1 MIKYYLNGR
10 EINVL
15 NGATFSIK
23 KDKTLDSGGFTLI
36 FSDLKEPIQPMSQ
49 IRVEKNGET
58 YEFLVM
64 QDTVSVATKKPVS
77 YQHEVQYIQNT
88 KKFSKIQ
95 VRNTQFSQP
104 AQNELVSAFYCSYQN
119 EGESLYMHPFN
130 YYGMSLGAT
139 EERWDKAGVVQPFE
153 LSARHKVKNAYFQFS
168 LRHFL
173 YTNNLNEVEQEISPD
188 VEISFDLFNDDSRVK
203 SFSATIN
210 NGTNLFCDTSF
221 TRGTYTIKNVRVKRK
236 QSYGTLD
243 VFVVAIKLI
252 CEVYYY
258 TLYDILDILR
268 KQIAMEE
275 SVAPST
281 KLNAPYLTLNATY
294 NVEED
299 KYNIYGVFTNSNN
312 LDLTLRYKVSN
323 GADWISEEIG
333 AFESK
338 TLLLTSLDNGVITCW
353 CYLTDRTGTVNTL
366 LTTKSINVSNV
377 IIAPQLVFEQSGNGY
392 KWQGKN
398 LNDFECYLYY
408 KAWEAPDAET
418 EEWIKVETPLNK
430 DEYFTSDLFTMAKLH
445 VKCQLRK
452 KTDEGLQSDEV
463 EGYKFIPPVSYEYDI
478 YTSDYLGINGEYNL
492 KYTNQ
497 FQSDMDFTSAY
508 QMFRY
513 LSDQQSSDYIGGLE
527 NYDFNDLL
535 STYNGV
541 NAKLYAYQTL
551 NLVSPKVV
559 MSTEQVAHGAYA
571 VYATFTNFNVVPCN
585 IAYKAT
591 GSVQIPLT
599 TTDALNAN
607 NGTKKVLIGSFTT
620 TSSGVVEAYC
630 IYESLTSP
638 TTSDSWVQG
647 GTVIAPYI
655 TGLQY
660 GNAYTYQFT
669 ITDLNTPSG
678 TLFYRY
684 RLGDNAYTS
693 WEATTTSP
701 RYIIVSNDKTTSQ
714 TAKIQ
719 AYAQVDSEHSE
730 QAIYEQVIEGKPIT
744 PPSIE
749 YNLYPYNSMKVT
761 ITNLSGDTTTNA
773 KTYYR
778 ITRQGIVGSWENFTG
793 SSRSFTLRNNNLGLT
808 VRYNIESY
816 TLIEGKGESTTTTTS
831 FDIIGPAVI
840 EPTEENCPCEVW
852 IEPDGETSTTG
863 RANLRIKNGTNISRT
878 ITIISA
884 KTSQTEWKLSN
895 SSGVVVADN
904 YFETYSNNAIS
915 INDFYHHGTKI
926 VYKVDDNEFT
936 YSWHNEE
943 H

>member
-1 MIKYYLNGR
+1 MIRYYLNGK
-10 EINVL
+10 EIKVL

-23 KDKTLDSGGFTLI
+23 KDETLDSGGFTLI
-36 FSDLKEPIQPMSQ
+36 FSDLKDPINPMSQ

-104 AQNELVSAFYCSYQN
+104 AQNKLVSAFYCSYQN
-119 EGESLYMHPFN
+119 QGTSLYMHPFN
-130 YYGMSLGAT
+130 YYGMGSAS
-139 EERWDKAGVVQPFE
+139 EENWDKAGVVQPFE

-173 YTNNLNEVEQEISPD
+173 NTNSLNEVEQEISPD
-188 VEISFDLFNDDSRVK
+188 VEISFDLFNGDSTVK

-221 TRGTYTIKNVRVKRK
+221 SRGTYTIKNVRVKRK
-236 QSYGTLD
+236 QSYGTHD

-281 KLNAPYLTLNATY
+281 KLNAPYLTLNASYSVETNKY
-294 NVEED
+294 NV
-299 KYNIYGVFTNSNN
+299 YGVFTNPNN
-312 LDLTLRYKVSN
+312 LDLNLRYKVSN

-338 TLLLTSLDNGVITCW
+338 TLLLTSLENGTITCS
-353 CYLTDRTGTVNTL
+353 CYLTDVSGVINSL
-366 LTTKSINVSNV
+366 LTTRIINVSNE

-392 KWQGKN
+392 KWQAKN
-398 LNDFECYLYY
+398 INNFECYLYY
-408 KAWEAPDAET
+408 KVWETPNAEP

-430 DEYFTSDLFTMAKLH
+430 DEYFTSDLFTMTKLH

-452 KTDEGLQSDEV
+452 KTDEGLQSEEV

-478 YTSDYLGINGEYNL
+478 YTSDYFGINGEYNL

-497 FQSDMDFTSAY
+497 FQSNTDFLSAY

-513 LSDQQSSDYIGGLE
+513 LSDPQSSDYIGGLE
-527 NYDFNDLL
+527 DYDFNDLK
-535 STYNGV
+535 STYDGV
-541 NAKLYAYQTL
+541 NAKLYAYHEL
-551 NLVSPKVV
+551 KLVRPKVV
-559 MSTEQVAHGAYA
+559 MSTEQVASGAYA
-571 VYATFTNFNVVPCN
+571 VYATFTNFNVVPCK
-585 IAYKAT
+585 IAYTAK

-599 TTDALNAN
+599 TTDEISAN
-607 NGTKKVLIGSFTT
+607 NGTKKVLIGSFTA

-630 IYESLTSP
+630 VYESLKSATA
-638 TTSDSWVQG
+638 SDSWVQG
-647 GTVIAPYI
+647 GKVIAPYI
-655 TGLQY
+655 TGEQY
-660 GNAYTYQFT
+660 GNAYTYRFT

-684 RLGDNAYTS
+684 KLGDNAYSS

-701 RYIIVSNDKTTSQ
+701 RYITLSNDKTTSQ
-714 TAKIQ
+714 TAKIH
-719 AYAQVDSEHSE
+719 AYAQVDSDHSE
-730 QAIYEQVIEGKPIT
+730 PAIYEQVIEGKPIT
-744 PPSIE
+744 PPSID
-749 YNLYPYNSMKVT
+749 YNEIPDYSMEVI

-778 ITRQGIVGSWENFTG
+778 ITRNGLIGSWENFIG
-793 SSRSFTLRNNNLGLT
+793 SSRTFILTNNNPGST
-808 VRYNIESY
+808 ARYNIETY
-816 TLIEGKGESTTTTTS
+816 TKIEGKGESTTTTTS
-831 FDIIGPAVI
+831 FNITGPSVI

-852 IEPDGETSTTG
+852 IEPNSVTFTTG
-863 RANLRIKNGTNISRT
+863 HANLRIKNGTNISRT

-884 KTSQTEWKLSN
+884 RSYQTEWSLAN
-895 SSGVVVADN
+895 SSGGVAPDK
-904 YFETYSNNAIS
+904 YFETWSTKPIS
-915 INDFYHHGTKI
+915 ISDFNFDTI
-926 VYKVDDNEFT
+926 IEYKVDDNEFT
-936 YSWHNEE
+936 YRFQNSRKEQ
-943 H
+943 

>member
-1 MIKYYLNGR
+1 MIRYYLNGK
-10 EINVL
+10 EIEVL

-23 KDKTLDSGGFTLI
+23 KDETLDSGGFTLI
-36 FSDLKEPIQPMSQ
+36 FSDLKEPIKPMSQ

-88 KKFSKIQ
+88 RKFSKIQ

-104 AQNELVSAFYCSYQN
+104 AQNELVSAFYCSYINQ
-119 EGESLYMHPFN
+119 GESLYMPPFN
-130 YYGMSLGAT
+130 YYGRDAT
-139 EERWDKAGVVQPFE
+139 GEYWSKAGVVQPFE

-168 LRHFL
+168 LRYFL
-173 YTNNLNEVEQEISPD
+173 NTNALNEVEQEISPD
-188 VEISFDLFNDDSRVK
+188 VEISFDLFNDDSKVK

-221 TRGTYTIKNVRVKRK
+221 SRGTYTIKNVRVKRK
-236 QSYGTLD
+236 PSYGTHD

-299 KYNIYGVFTNSNN
+299 KYNIYGVFTNPNN
-312 LDLTLRYKVSN
+312 LDLNLRYKVSN

-338 TLLLTSLDNGVITCW
+338 TLLLTSLDNGVITCH
-353 CYLTDRTGTVNTL
+353 CYLTDLTGTVNTL
-366 LTTKSINVSNV
+366 LTTRSINVSNV

-408 KAWEAPDAET
+408 KAWETPNAET
-418 EEWIKVETPLNK
+418 EEWNKVETPLNK
-430 DEYFTSDLFTMAKLH
+430 DEYFTSDLFTMTKLH

-452 KTDEGLQSDEV
+452 KTDEGLQSEEV
-463 EGYKFIPPVSYEYDI
+463 EGYKFIPPVNYEYDI
-478 YTSDYLGINGEYNL
+478 YTSEYLGINGEYNL

-513 LSDQQSSDYIGGLE
+513 LSDQQSSDYISGLE
-527 NYDFNDLL
+527 NYDFNDLK
-535 STYNGV
+535 STYDGV
-541 NAKLYAYQTL
+541 NAKLYAYQEL

-559 MSTEQVAHGAYA
+559 MSTEQVASGAYS
-571 VYATFTNFNVVPCN
+571 VYATFTNFNVVPCK
-585 IAYKAT
+585 IAYTAK

-599 TTDALNAN
+599 TTNALNAN
-607 NGTKKVLIGSFTT
+607 NGTKKVLIGSFTA

-630 IYESLTSP
+630 VYESLTSA
-638 TTSDSWVQG
+638 TASDSWVQG
-647 GTVIAPYI
+647 GKVIAPYI
-655 TGLQY
+655 VGEQY
-660 GNAYTYQFT
+660 GNAYTYRFT

-684 RLGDNAYTS
+684 KLGDNAYTS

-701 RYIIVSNDKTTSQ
+701 RYITLSNGKTTSQ

-719 AYAQVDSEHSE
+719 AYAQVDSDHSE

-744 PPSIE
+744 PPSID
-749 YNLYPYNSMKVT
+749 YNEIPNYSMEVI

-778 ITRQGIVGSWENFTG
+778 ITRQGMIGSWENFIG
-793 SSRSFTLRNNNLGLT
+793 SSRTFILTNNNPGLT
-808 VRYNIESY
+808 VRYNIETY
-816 TLIEGKGESTTTTTS
+816 TKIEGKGESTTTTTS
-831 FDIIGPAVI
+831 FNITGPAVI
-840 EPTEENCPCEVW
+840 APTNTNCPCEVW
-852 IEPDGETSTTG
+852 IEPDSETSTTG

-878 ITIISA
+878 ITIVSA
-884 KTSQTEWKLSN
+884 TSYQTEWSLAN
-895 SSGVVVADN
+895 SSGGVAPDK
-904 YFETYSNNAIS
+904 YFATWSTNSIS
-915 INDFYHHGTKI
+915 ISDFNFDTEI

-936 YSWHNEE
+936 YRL
-943 H
+943 

>member
-1 MIKYYLNGR
+1 MIKYYLNGK

-23 KDKTLDSGGFTLI
+23 KDETLDSGGFTLI
-36 FSDLKEPIQPMSQ
+36 FSDLKEPIKPMSQ

-88 KKFSKIQ
+88 RKFSKIQ

-104 AQNELVSAFYCSYQN
+104 AQNELVSAFYCSYINQ
-119 EGESLYMHPFN
+119 GESLYMPPFN
-130 YYGMSLGAT
+130 YYGRDAT
-139 EERWDKAGVVQPFE
+139 GEYWSKAGVVQPFE

-168 LRHFL
+168 LRYFL
-173 YTNNLNEVEQEISPD
+173 NTNALNEVEQEISPD
-188 VEISFDLFNDDSRVK
+188 VEISFDLFNDDSKVK

-221 TRGTYTIKNVRVKRK
+221 SRGTYTIKNVRVKRK
-236 QSYGTLD
+236 PSYGTHD

-299 KYNIYGVFTNSNN
+299 KYNIYGVFTNPNN
-312 LDLTLRYKVSN
+312 LDLNLRYKVSN
-323 GADWISEEIG
+323 GTDWISEEIG

-338 TLLLTSLDNGVITCW
+338 TLLLTSLANGVITCH
-353 CYLTDRTGTVNTL
+353 CYLTDLTGTVNTL
-366 LTTKSINVSNV
+366 LTTRSINVSNV

-408 KAWEAPDAET
+408 KAWETPDAET

-430 DEYFTSDLFTMAKLH
+430 DEYFTSDLFTMTKLH

-452 KTDEGLQSDEV
+452 KTDEGLQSEEV

-478 YTSDYLGINGEYNL
+478 YTSEYLGINGEYNL

-513 LSDQQSSDYIGGLE
+513 LSDQQSSDYISGLE
-527 NYDFNDLL
+527 NYDFNDLI

-541 NAKLYAYQTL
+541 NAKLYAYKEIQ
-551 NLVSPKVV
+551 LVSPKVV
-559 MSTEQVAHGAYA
+559 MSTEQVASGAYA

-585 IAYKAT
+585 IAYTAM

-599 TTDALNAN
+599 TTNALNAN

-630 IYESLTSP
+630 IYESLTSA
-638 TTSDSWVQG
+638 TASDSWVQG
-647 GTVIAPYI
+647 GKVIAPNI
-655 TGLQY
+655 VGEQY
-660 GNAYTYQFT
+660 GNAYTYRFT

-684 RLGDNAYTS
+684 KLGDNAYSS

-701 RYIIVSNDKTTSQ
+701 RYITLSNDKTTSQ

-730 QAIYEQVIEGKPIT
+730 QSIYEQVIEGKPIT
-744 PPSIE
+744 PPSID
-749 YNLYPYNSMKVT
+749 YNEIPNYSMEVI

-778 ITRQGIVGSWENFTG
+778 ITRQGMIGSWENFIG
-793 SSRSFTLRNNNLGLT
+793 SSRTFILTNNNPGLT
-808 VRYNIESY
+808 VRYNIETY
-816 TLIEGKGESTTTTTS
+816 TKIEGKGESTTTTTS
-831 FDIIGPAVI
+831 FNITGPAVI
-840 EPTEENCPCEVW
+840 APTNTNCPCEVW
-852 IEPDGETSTTG
+852 IEPDSETSTTG

-884 KTSQTEWKLSN
+884 RSYQTEWSLAN
-895 SSGVVVADN
+895 SSGGVAPDKYFATWSTKPISISDFN
-904 YFETYSNNAIS
+904 FETE
-915 INDFYHHGTKI
+915 I

-936 YSWHNEE
+936 YRL
-943 H
+943 

>member
-1 MIKYYLNGR
+1 MIRYYLNGK
-10 EINVL
+10 EIKVL

-23 KDKTLDSGGFTLI
+23 KDETLDSGGFTLI
-36 FSDLKEPIQPMSQ
+36 FSDLKDPIKPMSQ
-49 IRVEKNGET
+49 IKVENNGET

-88 KKFSKIQ
+88 RKFSKIQ

-104 AQNELVSAFYCSYQN
+104 AQNELVGAFYCSYINQ
-119 EGESLYMHPFN
+119 GTSLYMPPFN
-130 YYGMSLGAT
+130 YYGRDTTGEYWS
-139 EERWDKAGVVQPFE
+139 KAGIVQPLE

-168 LRHFL
+168 VKHFL
-173 YTNNLNEVEQEISPD
+173 NTYALEEVEQETSPD
-188 VEISFDLFNDDSRVK
+188 IEISFDLYKDQNKVK
-203 SFSATIN
+203 SFSKTIN
-210 NGTNLFCDTSF
+210 EGEILFCDTSF
-221 TRGTYTIKNVRVKRK
+221 SKGIYTIKNAKVKRK
-236 QSYGTLD
+236 TSYGSYD

-281 KLNAPYLTLNATY
+281 KLNAPYLTLNASY
-294 NVEED
+294 SVETN
-299 KYNIYGVFTNSNN
+299 KYDVYGVFTNPNN
-312 LDLTLRYKVSN
+312 LDCNLRYKVDN
-323 GADWISEEIG
+323 ATDWLSVKIE

-338 TLLLTSLDNGVITCW
+338 TLLLTSLENGTITCS
-353 CYLTDRTGTVNTL
+353 CYLTDVSGVINSL
-366 LTTKSINVSNV
+366 LTTKSIKVSNE

-408 KAWEAPDAET
+408 KAWETPNAEP

-430 DEYFTSDLFTMAKLH
+430 DEYFTSDLFTMTKLH

-452 KTDEGLQSDEV
+452 KTDEGLQSEEV

-497 FQSDMDFTSAY
+497 FQSERDFTSAY

-513 LSDQQSSDYIGGLE
+513 LSDQQSSDYISGLE
-527 NYDFNDLL
+527 NYDFNDLK

-541 NAKLYAYQTL
+541 NAKLYAYKEL
-551 NLVSPKVV
+551 KLVKPSVV
-559 MSTEQVAHGAYA
+559 MSTEQVASGAYS
-571 VYATFTNFNVVPCN
+571 VYATFTNFNVVPCK
-585 IAYKAT
+585 IAYTVK

-599 TTDALNAN
+599 TTNALDAN
-607 NGTKKVLIGSFTT
+607 NGTKKVYIASFTT

-630 IYESLTSP
+630 VYESLKSATA
-638 TTSDSWVQG
+638 SDSWVQG
-647 GTVIAPYI
+647 GKVIAPYI
-655 TGLQY
+655 TGEQY
-660 GNAYTYQFT
+660 GNAYTYHFT
-669 ITDLNTPSG
+669 ITDLNTPRG

-684 RLGDNAYTS
+684 KLGDNAYTS

-701 RYIIVSNDKTTSQ
+701 RYITLSNDKTTSQ

-719 AYAQVDSEHSE
+719 AFAQVDSDLSE

-744 PPSIE
+744 PPSID
-749 YNLYPYNSMKVT
+749 YNEIPNYSMEVI

-778 ITRQGIVGSWENFTG
+778 ITRQGHIGSWENFTG
-793 SSRSFTLRNNNLGLT
+793 SSRSFILTNNNPGLT
-808 VRYNIESY
+808 VRYNIETY
-816 TLIEGKGESTTTTTS
+816 TKIEGKGESTTTTTS
-831 FDIIGPAVI
+831 FNITGPAVI

-878 ITIISA
+878 ITIVSA
-884 KTSQTEWKLSN
+884 RSYQTEWRLSN
-895 SSGVVVADN
+895 SSGAVVADN
-904 YFETYSNNAIS
+904 YFETFSNNAIS
-915 INDFYHHGTKI
+915 INDFYYDTEI
-926 VYKVDDNEFT
+926 VYKVDDNQFT
-936 YSWHNEE
+936 YRIQNSSKE

>member
-10 EINVL
+10 EIKVL

-23 KDKTLDSGGFTLI
+23 KDETLDSGGFTLI
-36 FSDLKEPIQPMSQ
+36 FSDLKEPIKPMSQ

-88 KKFSKIQ
+88 RKFSKIQ

-104 AQNELVSAFYCSYQN
+104 AQNELVSAFYCSYINQ
-119 EGESLYMHPFN
+119 GESLYMPPFN
-130 YYGMSLGAT
+130 YYGRDAT
-139 EERWDKAGVVQPFE
+139 GEYWSKAGIVQPFE

-168 LRHFL
+168 LRYFL
-173 YTNNLNEVEQEISPD
+173 NTNALNEVEQEISPD
-188 VEISFDLFNDDSRVK
+188 VEISFDLFNDDSKVK

-221 TRGTYTIKNVRVKRK
+221 SRGTYTIKNVRVKRK
-236 QSYGTLD
+236 PSYGIHD

-299 KYNIYGVFTNSNN
+299 KYNIYGVFTNPNN
-312 LDLTLRYKVSN
+312 LDLNLRYKVSN
-323 GADWISEEIG
+323 GTDWITEEIG

-338 TLLLTSLDNGVITCW
+338 TLLLTSLDNGVITCH
-353 CYLTDRTGTVNTL
+353 CYLTDLTGTVNTL
-366 LTTKSINVSNV
+366 LTTRSINVSNV

-408 KAWEAPDAET
+408 KAWETPNAET
-418 EEWIKVETPLNK
+418 EEWNKVETPLNK
-430 DEYFTSDLFTMAKLH
+430 DEYFTSDLFTMTKLH

-452 KTDEGLQSDEV
+452 KTDEGLQSEEV

-478 YTSDYLGINGEYNL
+478 YTSEYLGINGEYNL

-513 LSDQQSSDYIGGLE
+513 LSDQQSSDYISGLE
-527 NYDFNDLL
+527 NYDFNDLI

-541 NAKLYAYQTL
+541 NAKLYAYKEIQ
-551 NLVSPKVV
+551 LVSPKVV
-559 MSTEQVAHGAYA
+559 MSTEQVASGAYS
-571 VYATFTNFNVVPCN
+571 VYATFTNFNVVPCK
-585 IAYKAT
+585 IAYTAK

-599 TTDALNAN
+599 TTNALNAN

-630 IYESLTSP
+630 IYESLTSA
-638 TTSDSWVQG
+638 TSSDSWVQG

-684 RLGDNAYTS
+684 KLGDNAYTS

-701 RYIIVSNDKTTSQ
+701 RYITLSNDKTTSQ

-730 QAIYEQVIEGKPIT
+730 QSIYEQVIEGKPIT
-744 PPSIE
+744 PPSID
-749 YNLYPYNSMKVT
+749 YNEIPNYSMEVI
-761 ITNLSGDTTTNA
+761 ITNLSGDTTINA

-778 ITRQGIVGSWENFTG
+778 ITRFGLIGSWENFIG
-793 SSRSFTLRNNNLGLT
+793 SSRTFILTNNNPGLT
-808 VRYNIESY
+808 VRYNIETY
-816 TLIEGKGESTTTTTS
+816 TKIEGKGESTTTTTS
-831 FDIIGPAVI
+831 FNITGPAVI
-840 EPTEENCPCEVW
+840 APTNTNCPCEVW
-852 IEPDGETSTTG
+852 IEPDSETSTTG
-863 RANLRIKNGTNISRT
+863 RAHLRIKNGTNISRT

-884 KTSQTEWKLSN
+884 DSHLIDWSLAN
-895 SSGVVVADN
+895 SSGGVAPDK
-904 YFETYSNNAIS
+904 YFATWSTNSIS
-915 INDFYHHGTKI
+915 ISDFNFETKI

-936 YSWHNEE
+936 YRL
-943 H
+943 

>member
-1 MIKYYLNGR
+1 MIRYYLNGR

-23 KDKTLDSGGFTLI
+23 KDETLDSGGFTLI
-36 FSDLKEPIQPMSQ
+36 FSDLKDPIKPMSQ

-88 KKFSKIQ
+88 RKFSKIQ

-104 AQNELVSAFYCSYQN
+104 AQNELVSAFYCSYINQ
-119 EGESLYMHPFN
+119 GESLYMPPFN
-130 YYGMSLGAT
+130 YYGRDAT
-139 EERWDKAGVVQPFE
+139 GEYWDKAGVVQPFE

-168 LRHFL
+168 LRYFL
-173 YTNNLNEVEQEISPD
+173 NTNALNEVEQEISPD
-188 VEISFDLFNDDSRVK
+188 VEISFDLFNDDSKVK

-221 TRGTYTIKNVRVKRK
+221 SRGTYTIKNVRVKRK
-236 QSYGTLD
+236 PSYGTHD

-299 KYNIYGVFTNSNN
+299 KYNIYGVFTNPNN
-312 LDLTLRYKVSN
+312 LDLNLRYKVSN
-323 GADWISEEIG
+323 GTDWISEEIG

-338 TLLLTSLDNGVITCW
+338 TLLLTSLANGVITCH
-353 CYLTDRTGTVNTL
+353 CYLTDLTGTVNTL
-366 LTTKSINVSNV
+366 LTTRSINVSNV

-408 KAWEAPDAET
+408 KAWETPDAET

-430 DEYFTSDLFTMAKLH
+430 DEYFTSDLFTMTKLH

-452 KTDEGLQSDEV
+452 KTDEGLQSEEV

-478 YTSDYLGINGEYNL
+478 YTSEYLGINGEYNL

-513 LSDQQSSDYIGGLE
+513 LSDQQSSDYISGLE
-527 NYDFNDLL
+527 NYDFNDLI

-541 NAKLYAYQTL
+541 NAKLYAYKEIQ
-551 NLVSPKVV
+551 LVSPKVV
-559 MSTEQVAHGAYA
+559 MSTEQVASGAYS
-571 VYATFTNFNVVPCN
+571 VYATFTNFNVVPCK
-585 IAYKAT
+585 IAYTAK

-599 TTDALNAN
+599 TTDEISAN

-630 IYESLTSP
+630 VYESLTSA
-638 TTSDSWVQG
+638 TSSDSWVQG
-647 GTVIAPYI
+647 GKVIAPNI
-655 TGLQY
+655 VGEQY
-660 GNAYTYQFT
+660 GNAYTYRFT

-701 RYIIVSNDKTTSQ
+701 RYITLSNDKTTSQ

-730 QAIYEQVIEGKPIT
+730 QSIYEQVIEGKPIT
-744 PPSIE
+744 PPSID
-749 YNLYPYNSMKVT
+749 YNEIPNYSMEVI

-778 ITRQGIVGSWENFTG
+778 ITRQGMIGSWENFTG
-793 SSRSFTLRNNNLGLT
+793 SSRSFILTNNNPGLT
-808 VRYNIESY
+808 VRYNIETY
-816 TLIEGKGESTTTTTS
+816 TKIEGKGESTTTTTS
-831 FDIIGPAVI
+831 FNITGPAVI
-840 EPTEENCPCEVW
+840 APTNTNCPCEVW

-878 ITIISA
+878 ITIVSA
-884 KTSQTEWKLSN
+884 TSYQTEWSLAN
-895 SSGVVVADN
+895 SSGGVAPDK
-904 YFETYSNNAIS
+904 YFATWSTNSIS
-915 INDFYHHGTKI
+915 ISDFYENTII
-926 VYKVDDNEFT
+926 VYKVDDDEFT
-936 YSWHNEE
+936 YTF
-943 H
+943 

>member
-1 MIKYYLNGR
+1 MIRYYLNGK
-10 EINVL
+10 EIKVL

-23 KDKTLDSGGFTLI
+23 KDETLDSGGFTLI
-36 FSDLKEPIQPMSQ
+36 FSDLKDPIKPMSQ

-104 AQNELVSAFYCSYQN
+104 AQNKLVSAFYCSYQN
-119 EGESLYMHPFN
+119 QGTSLYMHPFN
-130 YYGMSLGAT
+130 YYGMGSAS
-139 EERWDKAGVVQPFE
+139 EENWDKAGVVQPFE

-173 YTNNLNEVEQEISPD
+173 NTNSLNEVEQEISPD
-188 VEISFDLFNDDSRVK
+188 VEISFDLFNGDSTVK

-221 TRGTYTIKNVRVKRK
+221 SRGTYTIKNVRVKRK
-236 QSYGTLD
+236 QSYGTHD

-281 KLNAPYLTLNATY
+281 KLNAPYLTLNASYSVETNKY
-294 NVEED
+294 NV
-299 KYNIYGVFTNSNN
+299 YGVFTNPNN
-312 LDLTLRYKVSN
+312 LDLNLRYKVSN

-338 TLLLTSLDNGVITCW
+338 TLLLTSLENGTITCS
-353 CYLTDRTGTVNTL
+353 CYLTDVSGVINSL
-366 LTTKSINVSNV
+366 LTTRIINVSNE

-392 KWQGKN
+392 KWQAKN
-398 LNDFECYLYY
+398 INNFECYLYY
-408 KAWEAPDAET
+408 KVWETPNAEP

-430 DEYFTSDLFTMAKLH
+430 DEYFTSDLFTMTKLH

-452 KTDEGLQSDEV
+452 KTDEGLQSEEV

-478 YTSDYLGINGEYNL
+478 YTSDYFGINGEYNL

-497 FQSDMDFTSAY
+497 FQSNTDFLSAY

-513 LSDQQSSDYIGGLE
+513 LSDPQSSDYIGGLE
-527 NYDFNDLL
+527 DYDFNDLK
-535 STYNGV
+535 STYDGV
-541 NAKLYAYQTL
+541 NAKLYAYHEL
-551 NLVSPKVV
+551 KLVRPKVV
-559 MSTEQVAHGAYA
+559 MSTEQVASGAYA
-571 VYATFTNFNVVPCN
+571 VYATFTNFNVVPCK
-585 IAYKAT
+585 IAYTAK

-599 TTDALNAN
+599 TTDEISAN
-607 NGTKKVLIGSFTT
+607 NGTKKVLIGSFTA

-630 IYESLTSP
+630 VYESLKSATA
-638 TTSDSWVQG
+638 SDSWVQG
-647 GTVIAPYI
+647 GKVIAPYI
-655 TGLQY
+655 TGEQY
-660 GNAYTYQFT
+660 GNAYTYRFT

-684 RLGDNAYTS
+684 KLGDNAYSS

-701 RYIIVSNDKTTSQ
+701 RYITLSNDKTTSQ
-714 TAKIQ
+714 TAKIH
-719 AYAQVDSEHSE
+719 AYAQVDSDHSE
-730 QAIYEQVIEGKPIT
+730 PAIYEQVIEGKPIT
-744 PPSIE
+744 PPSID
-749 YNLYPYNSMKVT
+749 YNEIPDYSMEVI

-778 ITRQGIVGSWENFTG
+778 ITRNGLIGSWENFIG
-793 SSRSFTLRNNNLGLT
+793 SSRTFILTNNNPGST
-808 VRYNIESY
+808 ARYNIETY
-816 TLIEGKGESTTTTTS
+816 TKIEGKGESTTTTTS
-831 FDIIGPAVI
+831 FNITGPSVI

-852 IEPDGETSTTG
+852 IEPNSVTFTTG
-863 RANLRIKNGTNISRT
+863 HANLRIKNGTNISRT

-884 KTSQTEWKLSN
+884 RSYQTEWSLAN
-895 SSGVVVADN
+895 SSGGVAPDK
-904 YFETYSNNAIS
+904 YFETWSTKPIS
-915 INDFYHHGTKI
+915 ISDFNFDTI
-926 VYKVDDNEFT
+926 IEYKVDDNEFT
-936 YSWHNEE
+936 YRFQNSRKEQ
-943 H
+943 